1 MTEVTVYPVINGSTY
16 YIDDFPSPVPAGDGR
31 FVKRDY
37 DMSVS
42 EFYTNVW
49 WPDLLK
55 LHEKYGIVH
64 TGVVIENY
72 EAQTDGKIVQQ
83 NDLDRFKYFE
93 IRFWLMVV
101 SLVIMV
107 IITYL

>member
-1 MTEVTVYPVINGSTY
+1 MISHHL
-16 YIDDFPSPVPAGDGR
+16 FQRRWS
-31 FVKRDY
+31 FSVKRDH

-42 EFYTNVW
+42 GILYNVW

-72 EAQTDGKIVQQ
+72 EAQTDGKICSTK
-83 NDLDRFKYFE
+83 RFRSFRILE
-93 IRFWLMVV
+93 IHFWLMAVN
-101 SLVIMV
+101 LVIMV
-107 IITYL
+107 IITNL

>member
-1 MTEVTVYPVINGSTY
+1 MISHHLFQLEMVVSLN
-16 YIDDFPSPVPAGDGR
+16 
-31 FVKRDY
+31 RDY

-64 TGVVIENY
+64 TGVVIEN
-72 EAQTDGKIVQQ
+72 
-83 NDLDRFKYFE
+83 L
-93 IRFWLMVV
+93 
-101 SLVIMV
+101 
-107 IITYL
+107 